1 MQNSQIEK
9 KNEKV
14 FIAAGII
21 SLVLIVMVMLFVFSQ
36 NQYSKIDELSHPIGQ
51 IEKTEKET
59 LRPDESGKI
68 SSSNFENLKLSAQ
81 SAVVYDVK
89 HQRFLYQKRE
99 KDVLP
104 LASLTKLMTALTAVE
119 LLPKESTIRIAQEYL
134 QEENG
139 GGLLANERW
148 NADDLISLTLVAS
161 SNVGS
166 RAIATVA
173 GAFLPAQPS
182 NPRQSFV
189 EHLNDRATELG
200 LDSMHFYN
208 DSGLDIDLT
217 QSGAYGSAADIAKL
231 TSYILKHHPELLEST
246 THSKLSFVSDTK
258 FVHNIKNTNT
268 IVDTI
273 PGVIASKTGYT
284 DLAQGNLAVAFAPGI
299 EGPYIAVVLGSTYSG
314 RFSDIEKLVAATVSA
329 ATTTQPAKTN

>member
-1 MQNSQIEK
+1 MDSNQIEK

-36 NQYSKIDELSHPIGQ
+36 NQYSKIDDLKHPIGY
-51 IEKTEKET
+51 IKKTEKET
-59 LRPDESGKI
+59 LRPFVPTNTSAR
-68 SSSNFENLKLSAQ
+68 FENLNLSAR

-89 HQRFLYQKRE
+89 NQKFLYQKRE

-139 GGLLANERW
+139 GGLLTNERW
-148 NADDLISLTLVAS
+148 NADDLISLTLVSS

-173 GAFLPAQPS
+173 GAFLPADYNMPS
-182 NPRQSFV
+182 TNPRENFV
-189 EHLNDRATELG
+189 QRLNDRAVELG

-208 DSGLDIDLT
+208 DSGLDLDLT

-231 TSYILKHHPELLEST
+231 TSYILKNHPELLEST
-246 THSKLSFVSDTK
+246 THSKLSFISDTK

-268 IVDTI
+268 IVDMI

-284 DLAQGNLAVAFAPGI
+284 DLAQGNLAVAFTPGL
-299 EGPYIAVVLGSTYSG
+299 EGPYVAVVLGSTYNG

-329 ATTTQPAKTN
+329 TTTIK